1 MKLKHISLPE
11 LKTEKS
17 KKLKSKFIMNI
28 ECPKCK
34 QSLLVK
40 KTKLY
45 CINKECLDYT
55 KVKDV

>member
-1 MKLKHISLPE
+1 
-11 LKTEKS
+11 
-17 KKLKSKFIMNI
+17 MNI